1 MRETVRETQKRR
13 PPPGRPFASVAYTDA
28 MSATQPRDGA
38 NPRSMDRVET
48 QPIWFQASAISA
60 TMAWA

>member
-38 NPRSMDRVET
+38 NPRSMDRMES
-48 QPIWFQASAISA
+48 QPI
-60 TMAWA
+60 